1 MENKHKMRI
10 LAIQVK
16 RVLNHYELSMKNKDQ
31 IKVEQL
37 YIKIIYR
44 LNVKNICN
52 KKTNFCKKILIKKL
66 IRNIK
71 KSEIRIWNK
80 LYTIKNNL
88 LY

>member
-16 RVLNHYELSMKNKDQ
+16 RVLNHYEWSMKNKDQ

-44 LNVKNICN
+44 LNVKNIYN
-52 KKTNFCKKILIKKL
+52 KKTNFYIKILIKKL
-66 IRNIK
+66 TQNIK
-71 KSEIRIWNK
+71 KLEIRIWNK
-80 LYTIKNNL
+80 LYKIKNNL